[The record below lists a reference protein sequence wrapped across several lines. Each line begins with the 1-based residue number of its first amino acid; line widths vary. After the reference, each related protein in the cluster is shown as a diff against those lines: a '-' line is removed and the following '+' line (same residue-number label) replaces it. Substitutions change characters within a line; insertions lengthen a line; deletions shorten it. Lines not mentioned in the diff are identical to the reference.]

1 MPGLLRRFV
10 TAFAEPAPEPHVLL
24 IDDQRVTVN
33 FRKHG
38 TAKRIV
44 LRLARDSTGVV
55 VTIPKRV
62 SRARGMAFVE
72 KSVPWISRQLK
83 LRKPQTALGHGSTIP
98 LRGFPH
104 QINAIHQRRGLI
116 SVDPES
122 CAIHVP
128 GDPKHLPRRLRDW
141 LKALAKAELTE
152 ASNRYAKAMNVKL
165 GRISIRDQKSRWGSC
180 SSSGDLSYSWRL
192 ILAPP
197 HVLDYV
203 AAHEVAHRLEMN
215 HGPRFWRQ
223 VLTHCPQA
231 GEAKRWFKTHGTG
244 LHRISI

>member
-10 TAFAEPAPEPHVLL
+10 DAFAEPAPEPHVLL

-33 FRKHG
+33 FRKHN

-62 SRARGMAFVE
+62 SRARGLAFVE
-72 KSVPWISRQLK
+72 KSVPWISSQLK
-83 LRKPQTALGHGSTIP
+83 LRKPATVLGPGSAIP
-98 LRGFPH
+98 LRGVPH
-104 QINAIHQRRGLI
+104 EVNAGGHRRGLI
-116 SVDPES
+116 SIDPAA
-122 CAIHVP
+122 CAILVP
-128 GDPKHLPRRLRDW
+128 GDPKHLPRRLKDW
-141 LKALAKAELTE
+141 LKALAKAELAE
-152 ASNRYAKAMNVKL
+152 ASHRYAKAMNVKL

-180 SSSGDLSYSWRL
+180 SPAGDLSYSWRL

-197 HVLDYV
+197 QVLDYV

-215 HGPRFWRQ
+215 HGPRFWRH
-223 VLTHCPQA
+223 VLTHCPHA
-231 GEAKRWFKTHGTG
+231 GEAKRWFKAHGAG